1 MAFVDRTMT
10 RRRTLPVLLAFAL
23 LLSQAAAFA
32 HTLSHLSADSLAKEG
47 LAHASLCAK
56 CASFDKL
63 TLIAPALPPPDLHA
77 EASSTPFDV
86 TAESFRLQTTA
97 PFQSRAPPHSL

>member
-1 MAFVDRTMT
+1 MT
-10 RRRTLPVLLAFAL
+10 RRRTLPVLLTIAL
-23 LLSQAAAFA
+23 LLGQAAAYA
-32 HTLSHLSADSLAKEG
+32 HALSHLSADSLAKEG

-63 TLIAPALPPPDLHA
+63 TLIEPTLPPPDLRA
-77 EASSTPFDV
+77 EASNTPVDV
-86 TAESFRLQTTA
+86 AVASSRRQTTT

>member
-1 MAFVDRTMT
+1 MT
-10 RRRTLPVLLAFAL
+10 RRRTLPVLLTIAL
-23 LLSQAAAFA
+23 LLSQAAAYA

-63 TLIAPALPPPDLHA
+63 SLIEPTLPPYDLRA
-77 EASSTPFDV
+77 EASGSPVDAV
-86 TAESFRLQTTA
+86 AACFRPQTTT
-97 PFQSRAPPHSL
+97 PFQSRAPPTPL

>member
-1 MAFVDRTMT
+1 MT

-23 LLSQAAAFA
+23 LLSQAAAYA
-32 HTLSHLSADSLAKEG
+32 HMLSHLSADSLAKES

-63 TLIAPALPPPDLHA
+63 TLIEPNLPPADLQA
-77 EASSTPFDV
+77 EASSAPVHV
-86 TAESFRLQTTA
+86 TVESSRPRA
-97 PFQSRAPPHSL
+97 PSPFQSRAPPTSL

>member
-1 MAFVDRTMT
+1 MT
-10 RRRTLPVLLAFAL
+10 RRRTLPVLLTIAL
-23 LLSQAAAFA
+23 LLGQAAAYA

-63 TLIAPALPPPDLHA
+63 SLIEPTLPPTDLHA
-77 EASSTPFDV
+77 EAATTSVDV
-86 TAESFRLQTTA
+86 TAEGFRQQTTT
-97 PFQSRAPPHSL
+97 PFRSRAPPQPL